1 MALRTQSHVTHVG
14 TPTCGAF
21 SARNYRFMINGWLYS
36 ISPERITDMNDKIY
50 EGVGISPSVKIEN
63 KMSQADTVA
72 HIDDQLEY
80 AFDYAKKLAG
90 IQ

>member
-1 MALRTQSHVTHVG
+1 
-14 TPTCGAF
+14 
-21 SARNYRFMINGWLYS
+21 
-36 ISPERITDMNDKIY
+36 MNDKIY